1 MLQRLYVALGGG
13 GQRRQRVNMRA
24 VYMIGNEK
32 DSYRR
37 AMNRPDIKG
46 ARLDEMKAYVWGQ
59 ILNTLERATLPHAR

>member
-1 MLQRLYVALGGG
+1 
-13 GQRRQRVNMRA
+13 MRA